1 MLPGWSRRTRFLT
14 AIPALLPGVIV
25 AVFGVVWFVSEA
37 RFYLSLPM
45 SERMADGDPLSAE
58 AGMAFAGAVIVAGLL
73 WLVPG
78 LVTTLPK
85 RFNLALMVAAI
96 ILGAIP
102 LVLGFSFLHRIYVW
116 LPFAAYPPVLA
127 MLRFFL
133 QRRADR
139 QQTKTQP
146 SQG

>member
-1 MLPGWSRRTRFLT
+1 MPPGWSQRTRFLT

-25 AVFGVVWFVSEA
+25 AVFGVVWFVSAA
-37 RFYLSLPM
+37 RFYFSLSM
-45 SERMADGDPLSAE
+45 SERMADEGPLSAPAE
-58 AGMAFAGAVIVAGLL
+58 MVFAAVVIVAGLL

-102 LVLGFSFLHRIYVW
+102 LVLGIGFLHRIYLW
-116 LPFAAYPPVLA
+116 LPFAAYAPVLA
-127 MLRFFL
+127 VLRFFL
-133 QRRADR
+133 QRRGDR
-139 QQTKTQP
+139 RYTKTQP